1 MLCLLLYWFSNF
13 CIHKITDMLTLCNC
27 WEKVATPYNWSMPY
41 LKWLTCPLYSR
52 FLPRHP
58 ITKCLFE
65 SQMMPCKTPMDTS
78 SQVQLTLA
86 FLNYDTISV
95 SSSITQ
101 SAEPCYENVT
111 KWCTNGLLRPGSV
124 VSISQSWEMC
134 QTCFCELLSELR
146 HEHYLMGGG

>member
-65 SQMMPCKTPMDTS
+65 SQMMPCNTPMDTS

-86 FLNYDTISV
+86 FLNYGHHISFLIHHPICRTLLWKCDKMV
-95 SSSITQ
+95 HQWLVKTWICGLCQPVIRAMSNMLLWTF
-101 SAEPCYENVT
+101 
-111 KWCTNGLLRPGSV
+111 KW
-124 VSISQSWEMC
+124 IEA
-134 QTCFCELLSELR
+134 
-146 HEHYLMGGG
+146 